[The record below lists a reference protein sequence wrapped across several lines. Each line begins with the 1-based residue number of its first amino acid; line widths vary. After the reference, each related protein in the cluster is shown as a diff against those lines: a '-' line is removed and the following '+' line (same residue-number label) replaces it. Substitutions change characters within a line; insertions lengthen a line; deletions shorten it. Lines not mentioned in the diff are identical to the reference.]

1 MIVPL
6 GQLTEEEADEI
17 VEHANYNSRKA
28 SDRELGGMHDK
39 TRTLL
44 QKFYGPYNEDLAFIL
59 DDTKFLWNDTEQT
72 DTNTTVANTT
82 VEM

>member
-1 MIVPL
+1 M
-6 GQLTEEEADEI
+6 
-17 VEHANYNSRKA
+17 HA
-28 SDRELGGMHDK
+28 E

-72 DTNTTVANTT
+72 DTNTTVAYTT